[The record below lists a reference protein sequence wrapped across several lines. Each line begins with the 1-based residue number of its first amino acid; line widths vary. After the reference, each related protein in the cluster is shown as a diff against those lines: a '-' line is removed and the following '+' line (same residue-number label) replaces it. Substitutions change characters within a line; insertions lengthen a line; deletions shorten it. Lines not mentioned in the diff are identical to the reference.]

1 MEATLSTWRW
11 SLMAM
16 LTVSSSWTPM
26 PSVSMEVQG
35 GYCLG
40 WGTFLLGNTSCC
52 GCLWH
57 ATVFICDCTAV
68 LYVLLVFSFRHLCF
82 VIFISTEAVLQ
93 PLPALTLRAIGG
105 ILDMYVF
112 LGPTPNQVI
121 SQYTEVIGRPFL
133 PPYWSLG
140 YHQCRSVGEECS

>member
-1 MEATLSTWRW
+1 M
-11 SLMAM
+11 SLAY
-16 LTVSSSWTPM
+16 
-26 PSVSMEVQG
+26 
-35 GYCLG
+35 YC
-40 WGTFLLGNTSCC
+40 
-52 GCLWH
+52 
-57 ATVFICDCTAV
+57 I
-68 LYVLLVFSFRHLCF
+68 LYVNILLSLLLVLSFRHLCF
-82 VIFISTEAVLQ
+82 IAFISTEAVLQ

-140 YHQCRSVGEECS
+140 YHQCRSVGEECSLMLKVFKYSKSIQDVNTQGLRG